1 MIDIHC
7 HLTSARFKHDRDAV
21 IQQASRRLEAVIT
34 SAIHPNEAEKVLRLC
49 EKYPSFVHATLG
61 LHPVY
66 AAELT
71 DEELEAYLNL
81 IRRNRSKI
89 VGIGETGLDYH
100 WISDSIRIG
109 KMKKVFIDFLQLA
122 RELDL
127 PVVLHLRNAIDEG
140 LDMVMK
146 NKMREVVFHCFNGT
160 TRQAEEITKNNYYVS
175 IATNILRS
183 ENIQNVVSKVP
194 LQRIVT
200 ETDSPYLGPRRK
212 RNAPQN
218 VSLVVDKLAELQ
230 GLSPTEV
237 DEITSQN
244 ARKFFN
250 IGSQNSFKTSA
261 P

>member
-1 MIDIHC
+1 
-7 HLTSARFKHDRDAV
+7 
-21 IQQASRRLEAVIT
+21 
-34 SAIHPNEAEKVLRLC
+34 LC
-49 EKYPSFVHATLG
+49 ENYPSFVHATLG

-89 VGIGETGLDYH
+89 AGIGEIGLDYH
-100 WISDSIRIG
+100 WISDSIKIG

-140 LDMVMK
+140 LDTVMK

-160 TRQAEEITKNNYYVS
+160 TRQAEEITKNNYYAS

-200 ETDSPYLGPRRK
+200 ETDSPYLGPHRK

-230 GLSPTEV
+230 GLPPTDV
-237 DEITSQN
+237 DEVTSQN
-244 ARKFFN
+244 ARRFFN
-250 IGSQNSFKTSA
+250 IGSQNSLKTSA